1 MTVKLHLG
9 IVIKAAYMLTSTDHA
24 LLAQTRGLPFNEKT
38 GDLILHVQVSYIKQ
52 ITIPSR

>member
-9 IVIKAAYMLTSTDHA
+9 IVIKAAYKLTSTDHA

-38 GDLILHVQVSYIKQ
+38 GDLILHVQVSYIEQ